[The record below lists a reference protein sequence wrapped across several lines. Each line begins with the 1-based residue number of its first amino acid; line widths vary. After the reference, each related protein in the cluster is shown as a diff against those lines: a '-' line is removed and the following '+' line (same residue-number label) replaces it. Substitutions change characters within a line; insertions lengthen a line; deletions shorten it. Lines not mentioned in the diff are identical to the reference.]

1 MEKLRGK
8 PNKCLLDSLITLLL
22 FLLSG
27 FQPASLI
34 PNKDAKVQ

>member
-8 PNKCLLDSLITLLL
+8 PTKRLPNSLITLLL

-27 FQPASLI
+27 FQPASLRL
-34 PNKDAKVQ
+34 KDAKVQ